1 VRITSLVTHMQSG
14 WQHQAAVENI
24 GLGGARVVVEGAI
37 TAGDSIT
44 LSFAAPSLWD
54 PLVLHGRVAWVAPG
68 GPARAVGVAFDHKA
82 TDAVF
87 ALYEL
92 IATIGYE

>member
-1 VRITSLVTHMQSG
+1 VRIHSLVTHAEAG
-14 WQHQAAVENI
+14 WQHQASVENI
-24 GLGGARVVVEGAI
+24 GLGGARVVVDEAI
-37 TAGDSIT
+37 AVGDTVT

-54 PLVLHGRVAWVAPG
+54 PLVLRARVAWVAPS
-68 GPARAVGVAFDHKA
+68 GPERVVGVAFDHKA

-92 IATIGYE
+92 IVALGFE